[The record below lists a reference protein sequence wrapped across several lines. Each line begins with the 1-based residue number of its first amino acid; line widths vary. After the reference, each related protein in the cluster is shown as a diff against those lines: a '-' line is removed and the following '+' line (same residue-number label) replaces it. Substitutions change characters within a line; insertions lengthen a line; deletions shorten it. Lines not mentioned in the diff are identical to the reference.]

1 MVWERKET
9 SGAAQA
15 PCFNSCLEIKDHIL
29 SPTRVKMNHSIH
41 MVWLESCNARMSTV
55 SFLYNKSSVLPVQE
69 RTSLFLHSALN
80 PREGH
85 FSAEEK
91 TVVLSTLS
99 SIQASKEFPG
109 TKKGISVASGDFVAN
124 SERIK
129 LHKVLRIRNAA
140 LGKCMGACRLSL
152 RQ

>member
-1 MVWERKET
+1 
-9 SGAAQA
+9 
-15 PCFNSCLEIKDHIL
+15 
-29 SPTRVKMNHSIH
+29 MNHSIH
-41 MVWLESCNARMSTV
+41 MVWLESCNARMSAV
-55 SFLYNKSSVLPVQE
+55 SFLYSKSLVLPVQE
-69 RTSLFLHSALN
+69 CMSLFLHSTLN
-80 PREGH
+80 PPEEH

-91 TVVLSTLS
+91 TVVLSTLR
-99 SIQASKEFPG
+99 SIQPSKEFPG

-124 SERIK
+124 NGRIE